1 MPGAQEPSPYNGHF
15 ESVRN
20 HPLFLFNQGGDR
32 LPATLQPGNLASPA
46 LKTLA
51 LPEFIRLR
59 GGSRRR
65 TRMCSGRPWTGT
77 SGAAKGG
84 DDGPEPEVSEDLLDH
99 RRLLDKKTV
108 NHRLA
113 VLE

>member
-1 MPGAQEPSPYNGHF
+1 MKVVTSD
-15 ESVRN
+15 
-20 HPLFLFNQGGDR
+20 LLW
-32 LPATLQPGNLASPA
+32 A

-51 LPEFIRLR
+51 PPEFIRLR
-59 GGSRRR
+59 GRIKVANKDVLLSALDQYIRG
-65 TRMCSGRPWTGT
+65 GE
-77 SGAAKGG
+77 GG
-84 DDGPEPEVSEDLLDH
+84 DGGPEPEVSEDLLDH